1 MNDKKKRILLIS
13 NLACLVLCAVFLLTG
28 CIGSKN
34 PVETTDPTVE
44 TTTEPDGAAV
54 QEETTEP
61 ISQETTEKTTEETT
75 EEPTLPP
82 SSGGSG
88 INNGTGGSYTPQ
100 TSQPAGNTTEPDE
113 NATEPEIEV
122 PEAGSRENPYYES
135 IAAPGSFTTVKIPAN
150 GTVDYAVKTAGTFL
164 KIQSGDVEVI
174 FNGEICKPEN
184 GVLELTLPGNQE
196 PVKTPLRFVNKGSQA
211 QFFTVEIMEAP
222 GTKSNPIVVTDI
234 TALQV
239 KLEQDDADGLYYTWT
254 ADKSG
259 VLNVGLSS
267 VKPAGAGVE
276 VVVTVGDKTGKLSQS
291 HKGILQIPVN
301 EQDTVTVQIV
311 ALPDA
316 DGGYPAIEAEI
327 NSTILPVKTLNVDS
341 IPNAVTTD
349 VIAAG
354 ETVFCNVTGVS
365 DTVMTILDQDVTV
378 YYDGVA
384 YGADENGV
392 VSVQLG
398 KENPVQLELVN
409 GSDADTDY
417 SLYFRYPVGHKLNP
431 KLLTDLGDVEAVVK
445 AGTDGFYYSYTTPDT
460 GKLSFRVKTA
470 PETANVLTG
479 VALTNLQSQD
489 TDSLLTAEASEEW
502 VSVEAGA
509 GDEILIC
516 VSVTAGGDV
525 CVEGT
530 LTLFGEYISYQ
541 EIGLPGFTAEVP
553 AKSVR
558 YFVGYDLGESIF
570 SMDHAADATVLYKD
584 ITYLPQDGKLKFL
597 VEGEDGAPFVFA
609 IENHSE
615 EDAAYTVALYY
626 PEGSRKNPTD
636 IVLGTSSMGSQ
647 EGASGYWF
655 SYTAPKDGTLCLTF
669 DTEKNW
675 CYAIN
680 GGEIC
685 YSDAEPAVNEAAVA
699 AHSGEQILIWV
710 NTYDPENPETAP
722 AGEVSFKTSF
732 VSDPVELD
740 LTRDYEA
747 QILSQETAQF
757 TGNLRNAIVTISN
770 AGNLTVVCNGSRIPA
785 DEDGVVKITFLEPDS
800 DGQWKFSICNDK
812 SAVQNCSMRFSGLVG
827 SWLNPA
833 ELALGNNTVQQ
844 EANAT
849 DYCFRYTAPKAGTL
863 SLRFDLS
870 TNWCYSI
877 NDGEKQYSDAEP
889 AVNQTNIEVAEGDKV
904 EVRVNTYDPAA
915 PDTVPAGTV
924 SFKATLITG
933 PVAIEDPTTD
943 YEASML
949 AGETVRFTGP
959 FYENATVTV
968 TDAAGFHAV
977 CNGTTYHAAGGVI
990 TFPFEQPNEGGQWEF
1005 SLYNGSGAEAAC
1017 TMTFSGP
1024 VGSWLNPAELVLNT
1038 NTAELA
1044 ANAKDHYFSYLAPKD
1059 GNLVLSFDD
1068 TANWYYIVNGGEKQ
1082 FAGSDPA
1089 VNVVTIPVEAEDEVI
1104 LQVNTCDPEHPE
1116 TTPAGTVEF
1125 TATLV
1130 TGPVTVENPAQPTVI
1145 NLLAGETVII
1155 EGNFGT
1161 EKLSI
1166 ADAADLILAWKNTAY
1181 TADEDDVL
1189 SLTFSEGE
1197 QSFTLCNSAKEDTT
1211 ATLIFGEE
1219 SGTASNPAELIIG
1232 TNTAVC
1238 KAGNK
1243 GYYFTFE
1250 NTTDAAI
1257 SLKFD
1262 FSSVEERWWAY
1273 YERTNET
1280 VQNAKFRTYYQGL
1293 YTSNAFTC
1301 KVQPGATLTLIV
1313 KICNPATPDEVSAG
1327 AVEFKV
1333 EKR

>member
-34 PVETTDPTVE
+34 PVVSTDPTVE
-44 TTTEPDGAAV
+44 TTTEPDGTDV

-61 ISQETTEKTTEETT
+61 VSPTEETT
-75 EEPTLPP
+75 EEATEAPTEPP

-88 INNGTGGSYTPQ
+88 INNGTGGGYTPQ
-100 TSQPAGNTTEPDE
+100 TSQPAGDTTEPDE

-122 PEAGSRENPYYES
+122 PEAGCRENPYYES

-150 GTVDYAVKTAGTFL
+150 GTVNYAVKTAGAFL

-174 FNGEICKPEN
+174 VSGETCKPEN
-184 GVLELTLPGNQE
+184 GVLELTLPENQE
-196 PVKTPLRFVNKGSQA
+196 PVKTPLRFVNKGSGEQS
-211 QFFTVEIMEAP
+211 FTVEIMEAL
-222 GTKSNPIVVTDI
+222 GAKSNPIVVTDI
-234 TALQV
+234 TALRV
-239 KLEQDDADGLYYTWT
+239 KLEQDDADGLYYAWT
-254 ADKSG
+254 ADQSG
-259 VLNVGLSS
+259 VLHVGLSG
-267 VKPAGAGVE
+267 VKPAGAGAD
-276 VVVTVGDKTGKLSQS
+276 VVVAVGDKTVKLSQS

-301 EQDTVTVQIV
+301 EQDTVTVQVV
-311 ALPDA
+311 ALPNA
-316 DGGYPAIEAEI
+316 DGSYPAIEAEI

-354 ETVFCNVTGVS
+354 ETAFCNVTGVS
-365 DTVMTILDQDVTV
+365 DTVMTILNQDVTV

-409 GSDADTDY
+409 GSDADRDY

-431 KLLTDLGDVEAVVK
+431 KVLTDLGDVEAVVK
-445 AGTDGFYYSYTTPDT
+445 AGTDGFYYSYTVPNT

-479 VALTNLQSQD
+479 VTLTNEQSQD

-502 VSVEAGA
+502 VSVEAVA

-525 CVEGT
+525 CVDGT

-570 SMDHAADATVLYKD
+570 RMDNAADATVLHKD
-584 ITYLPQDGKLKFL
+584 ITYLPQDNKLMFL
-597 VEGEDGAPFVFA
+597 VEAEDGAPAVFA

-615 EDAAYTVALYY
+615 EDAEYTVALYY

-636 IVLGTSSMGSQ
+636 IILGTSSMGSQ

-669 DTEKNW
+669 DTEKDW

-685 YSDAEPAVNEAAVA
+685 YSDAEPAVNEAAA
-699 AHSGEQILIWV
+699 AAQSGERILIWV

-757 TGNLRNAIVTISN
+757 TGDLQNAIVTISN
-770 AGNLTVVCNGSRIPA
+770 AGNLTVVCNGSQIPA
-785 DEDGVVKITFLEPDS
+785 DEDGVVKITFRKPDS

-812 SAVQNCSMRFSGLVG
+812 SVVQNCSMRFSGLVG

-833 ELALGNNTVQQ
+833 ELVLGTNTVQQ
-844 EANAT
+844 EANGA
-849 DYCFRYTAPKAGTL
+849 DYCFRYTAPKTGTL
-863 SLRFDLS
+863 SLTFDPS
-870 TNWCYSI
+870 ANWCCSI
-877 NDGEKQYSDAEP
+877 NGGEKQYSDAEP
-889 AVNQTNIEVAEGDKV
+889 SVNQANIEVAEGDKV

-977 CNGTTYHAAGGVI
+977 CNGTTYNAVGGVI

-1005 SLYNGSGAEAAC
+1005 RLYNGSGAEATC

-1024 VGSWLNPAELVLNT
+1024 VGSWLNPTELVLNT

-1059 GNLVLSFDD
+1059 GDLVLTFDD

-1082 FAGSDPA
+1082 FADSEPA

-1104 LQVNTCDPEHPE
+1104 IQVNTCDPERPE

-1125 TATLV
+1125 AATLV
-1130 TGPVTVENPAQPTVI
+1130 TGPVTIENPAQPSMV

-1155 EGNFGT
+1155 KGKFGG

-1166 ADAADLILAWKNTAY
+1166 ADAADLVLTWKNTAY

-1197 QSFTLCNSAKEDTT
+1197 QSFTLYNGAKEDTA

-1219 SGTASNPAELIIG
+1219 SGTESNPAELIIG

-1238 KAGNK
+1238 KAGSG
-1243 GYYFTFE
+1243 GYYFTFT
-1250 NTTDAAI
+1250 NTTDANIKLRINFKETETAWWYQRAG
-1257 SLKFD
+1257 
-1262 FSSVEERWWAY
+1262 SSVTYNSTGSSKSFSFTVKAKDSVTIIVRTY
-1273 YERTNET
+1273 DRTNP
-1280 VQNAKFRTYYQGL
+1280 
-1293 YTSNAFTC
+1293 SN
-1301 KVQPGATLTLIV
+1301 VP
-1313 KICNPATPDEVSAG
+1313 AG
-1327 AVEFKV
+1327 AVVFKV
-1333 EKR
+1333 ETV